1 MSDRPPN
8 SPPFQ
13 IPFEERDEKIPPGR
27 PTGRGEEKPE
37 PFTLASLWLLK
48 RRAYCPAG
56 ASLRTRREAGRG
68 PGEAGWEQGC
78 TSRLRKGVAAGEKL
92 ETLAPLGSRTVQHSH
107 SAGEAPNTLLS
118 LLAHGPLLSA
128 SGSRSCPRVPR
139 PPEVTPTALIIFCF
153 APGLFSTTNFQQS
166 PWRRAGG
173 RGGGGGGGG
182 SGCCSDPRPEL
193 QSSPG

>member
-1 MSDRPPN
+1 MRKSLLGDPRVVGKKSQNLSCWLACGSWGGGRTAQLAPHSRPGGRL
-8 SPPFQ
+8 
-13 IPFEERDEKIPPGR
+13 EEDPER
-27 PTGRGEEKPE
+27 RG
-37 PFTLASLWLLK
+37 
-48 RRAYCPAG
+48 G
-56 ASLRTRREAGRG
+56 
-68 PGEAGWEQGC
+68 EQGC

-118 LLAHGPLLSA
+118 LLALGPLLSA

-139 PPEVTPTALIIFCF
+139 PSEVTPTALIIFCF

-173 RGGGGGGGG
+173 REGGGGGG
-182 SGCCSDPRPEL
+182 GCCSDPRPEL
-193 QSSPG
+193 RSSPG